1 MSNFLVYE
9 QSGAVVTLTMN
20 APEVRNALTGNAAV
34 DEFVNAVERI
44 NADPSVRVM
53 ILTGAGTVF
62 SSGGNVKDMKRF
74 TTDAVT
80 PAEIGQWYRTGIQR
94 LPLALQK
101 LEVPSIAA
109 VNGPAIGAG
118 NDLACMC
125 DMRIASTNASFAESF
140 IRVGLIPGD
149 GGAWLLPRVVGL
161 SKAMEMSFTGDAVK
175 ADEALAIGLVS
186 RVVAPEALMDEARAL
201 AARIAAQPGADA
213 APDQAAAARRPASE
227 AGFAARAV
235 GGAAGDRA
243 QDPGA
248 CRGGECL
255 HRKARAEVRRRV
267 SALQRAPVR
276 GGVGRS
282 SGPLTRS
289 ISRRYSSRACS
300 ASIWRRSLQQG
311 LQAHFEFFG
320 QRHRRRV
327 LGLGRVHGW
336 QSAVC

>member
-1 MSNFLVYE
+1 MSNFLNYE
-9 QSGAVVTLTMN
+9 QAGNVVTLTMN
-20 APEVRNALTGNAAV
+20 APEVRNALTGNSAV
-34 DEFVNAVERI
+34 DEFVAAVERI
-44 NADPSVRVM
+44 NADASVRVV

-80 PAEIGQWYRTGIQR
+80 PAEIGQWYRNGIQR

-125 DMRIASTNASFAESF
+125 DMRIASSNASFAESF

-186 RVVAPEALMDEARAL
+186 RVVAPEALMGEAHAL
-201 AARIAAQPGADA
+201 AARIARNPGQTLRLTKRLLREGQTQRLDSLLELSA
-213 APDQAAAARRPASE
+213 
-227 AGFAARAV
+227 
-235 GGAAGDRA
+235 
-243 QDPGA
+243 
-248 CRGGECL
+248 
-255 HRKARAEVRRRV
+255 
-267 SALQRAPVR
+267 ALQV
-276 GGVGRS
+276 
-282 SGPLTRS
+282 
-289 ISRRYSSRACS
+289 I
-300 ASIWRRSLQQG
+300 
-311 LQAHFEFFG
+311 AHKTPAHAEAVNAFIEKREPKFG
-320 QRHRRRV
+320 DV
-327 LGLGRVHGW
+327 
-336 QSAVC
+336 